1 MPTNEQTPLVVNS
14 SDSATNRSSG
24 TKRAFLAKFALGIAI
39 VAAAAWLLRSPVGS
53 STTTTTGTGADGAP
67 VVVKN
72 REPFFCGI
80 AKNDAGYISLPNK
93 EDAYYFHWFFE
104 SRSSPETDPLVLWLT
119 GGPGSSS
126 LIAMLTENGP
136 CTVLP
141 DLSTQFNNYSWTNE
155 ANVIWLDQPTGVGFS
170 YGVPDD
176 KDYNET
182 NVGENVYFFLQGF
195 LKKFPEYEGRDFFV
209 TGESY
214 GGHYVPAAAHYI
226 WEQSK
231 LNKTG
236 KDDDKPLKL
245 NLKGLAVGNGLT
257 NPLVQYKYN
266 VDMADNAYNITLLN
280 DTQIAQMKVDAVE
293 CIELT
298 RECQEAPKNGSICAD
313 AQMCWNVKLIQPFSY
328 ANRNNYDIRKPCNQT
343 ADGSGSCY
351 DMTYVEEY
359 LDSPK
364 VRRYINVDID
374 RVTTWIESSPDVY
387 QTFTTDGDWSMG
399 FHTYVAD
406 MLNDGLRVLIYAGD
420 ADYMCNWQGNRAWTL
435 DLDWSGKAGYNAATE
450 RAFVTHDPLIANA
463 TAVDAGVLRSFENFA
478 FLRIF
483 NAGHMVPMDQPAV
496 SLEMI
501 NKFFKGEAY

>member
-1 MPTNEQTPLVVNS
+1 MSASEQTPLVASNS
-14 SDSATNRSSG
+14 RSSG
-24 TKRAFLAKFALGIAI
+24 TKRAFLAKIVLGLAI
-39 VAAAAWLLRSPVGS
+39 LTGAAWLLRSPAGS
-53 STTTTTGTGADGAP
+53 STSSSSSTGADGVT
-67 VVVKN
+67 VVTKK

-104 SRSSPETDPLVLWLT
+104 SRSKPETDPLVLWLT

-182 NVGENVYFFLQGF
+182 NVGENIFFFLQGF
-195 LKKFPEYEGRDFFV
+195 LKKFPEYENRDFYV

-231 LNKTG
+231 LNATDTKNA
-236 KDDDKPLKL
+236 KKPLNL

-257 NPLVQYKYN
+257 NPLIQYKYN
-266 VDMADNAYNITLLN
+266 VEMADNAYNITLLN

-293 CIELT
+293 CTELT
-298 RECQEAPKNGSICAD
+298 RECQQAPTNGTICKD
-313 AQMCWNVKLIQPFSY
+313 AQMCWNLKLIQPFSL
-328 ANRNNYDIRKPCNQT
+328 ANRNNYDIRLPCNQNKL
-343 ADGSGSCY
+343 GGNCY

-359 LDSPK
+359 LDSAQ

-374 RVTTWIESSPDVY
+374 RVTTWIEGSPEVY
-387 QTFTTDGDWSMG
+387 ETFTTDGDWSMG

-406 MLNDGLRVLIYAGD
+406 MLDDGLRVLIYAGD

-435 DLDWSGKAGYNAATE
+435 DLDWSGKVGYNAVKE
-450 RAFVTHDPLIANA
+450 RAFVTHDPLVANS